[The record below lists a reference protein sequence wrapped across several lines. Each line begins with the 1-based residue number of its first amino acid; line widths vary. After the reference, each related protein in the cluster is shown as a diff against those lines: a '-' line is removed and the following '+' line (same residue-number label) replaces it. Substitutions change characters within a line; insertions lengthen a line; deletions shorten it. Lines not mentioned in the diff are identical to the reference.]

1 MDDRMNA
8 GGDTIVRHPR
18 GVQRPHAGAWVHC
31 TTRKVST
38 PWQFAAKSPANRPKK
53 PDNSRQRIDSYKFLI
68 LAE

>member
-18 GVQRPHAGAWVHC
+18 GVQRPCAGAWVHC

-38 PWQFAAKSPANRPKK
+38 PWQSSAKSRAKRPKK
-53 PDNSRQRIDSYKFLI
+53 PDNSCQHIDSYKFLK
-68 LAE
+68 LSE